1 MKKFIASYSGGK
13 DGVLAIH
20 RAIKAGYEPI
30 MLITTYNTDRNRSWF
45 HGVPEEVLKSIS
57 KSLGIPIKL
66 IKTSGEDY
74 AKNFEF
80 ALSEAKSLGADF
92 CVFGDIDIE
101 EHKNWC
107 VDRCKNAEMDWLFPL
122 WQENRKDLVHEFIDC
137 GYTANITIVNTDMLS
152 DRFLGEKLTKEL
164 LEEIELTGA
173 DVCGENGE
181 YHSFVSSGEIFK
193 SEIEFK
199 FGDTIYESNFG
210 IIPVL
215 ENRL

>member
-13 DGVLAIH
+13 DGILAIH

-45 HGVPEEVLKSIS
+45 HGVPEEVLKSVS

-74 AKNFEF
+74 AKNFEL
-80 ALSEAKSLGADF
+80 ALAEAKVLGADF

-101 EHKNWC
+101 EHKKWC
-107 VDRCKNAEMDWLFPL
+107 VDRCKNTKMDWLFPL

-152 DRFLGEKLTKEL
+152 DRFLGKKLTKEL
-164 LEEIELTGA
+164 LDEIELTGA

-193 SEIEFK
+193 SEVEFK
-199 FGDTIYESNFG
+199 FGEVIFESNFG

-215 ENRL
+215 ENK